1 MALDRI
7 MFTVLLFVAYNM
19 VLVCGVN
26 SKDDTQD
33 RGAHSDRGGVWF
45 GPRLGKRSMR
55 LGDDSKATLLRLLE
69 SADNLRYYYDQLPY
83 EMQSDVGQD
92 KIIFTPKLGRAIEER
107 LLNDVE
113 FTPRLGRRK
122 IDQALPTVTDEESY
136 RQDQMLMNTRPNHFS
151 PRLGRNYNF
160 SPRLGRELTYDLY
173 PSVRVSRSVNN
184 SKAN

>member
-1 MALDRI
+1 MALDKM
-7 MFTVLLFVAYNM
+7 MFTVFLFVAYSL

-26 SKDDTQD
+26 SKDDIQD

-45 GPRLGKRSMR
+45 GPRLGKRSLR
-55 LGDDSKATLLRLLE
+55 LGDDSKATLLRLLD

-83 EMQSDVGQD
+83 ELQSDIGQD
-92 KIIFTPKLGRAIEER
+92 KIIFTPKLGRAIDER

-122 IDQALPTVTDEESY
+122 INQALPTVTEEESY
-136 RQDQMLMNTRPNHFS
+136 RQDQMLTNNRPNHFS

-184 SKAN
+184 SKTN